1 MPPLNILHVLRAPV
15 GGLFRHVAD
24 LVHGQIARGH
34 RVGIVADSLTGDV
47 VGEAVLAGLAP
58 ALKLGLSRTPIE
70 RSFGPRDL
78 LSFWHVSKRVRA
90 TQADVVHGHG
100 AKGGAFARLAF
111 AGKPAVRAYTPHGG
125 SLLLDHAT
133 LTGRAYLTLERI
145 LMPRGNLYL
154 FESAFSAGV
163 FDAKIGKPKGLT
175 RVVHNG
181 VSAAEFEPV
190 VLASDA
196 TDLVF
201 LGELRQVKGIDV
213 LIDAIAQLRSTG
225 ASPIT
230 ATVVGGGPLAD
241 ALHAQAAT
249 LGLAAAIRFM
259 PPMPA
264 RAAMTLGRVMVI
276 PSRAESLPYVVLEAA
291 AAGKPLIT
299 TNVGGIHEIY
309 GPLSPALIP
318 AGDAPKLAQ
327 AIAHAMREPAAMN
340 ETARLL
346 RARVETSFSVET
358 MVDGVLDGYAQ
369 ALARLPAFRR
379 ASLAHV

>member
-1 MPPLNILHVLRAPV
+1 MSPLNILHVLRAPV

-47 VGEAVLAGLAP
+47 VSEAVLAGLAP
-58 ALKLGLSRTPIE
+58 ALALGLSRTPIE

-78 LSFWHVSKRVRA
+78 LAFWHVSKRVRA

-133 LTGRAYLTLERI
+133 LTGKVYLALERI
-145 LMPRGNLYL
+145 LMPRGDLYL

-201 LGELRQVKGIDV
+201 LGELRPVKGIDV
-213 LIDAIAQLRSTG
+213 LVDAIAQLRDSG
-225 ASPIT
+225 GPQVT
-230 ATVVGGGPLAD
+230 ATVVGGGPSAD
-241 ALHAQAAT
+241 ALRAQAAS
-249 LGLAAAIRFM
+249 LGLTSAIRFM

-299 TNVGGIHEIY
+299 TNVGGIHEIF

-318 AGDAPKLAQ
+318 AGDAPTLAQ
-327 AIAHAMREPAAMN
+327 AIAYAMREPAAMS

-346 RARVETSFSVET
+346 RARVEASFSMET

>member
-1 MPPLNILHVLRAPV
+1 
-15 GGLFRHVAD
+15 
-24 LVHGQIARGH
+24 
-34 RVGIVADSLTGDV
+34 
-47 VGEAVLAGLAP
+47 
-58 ALKLGLSRTPIE
+58 
-70 RSFGPRDL
+70 
-78 LSFWHVSKRVRA
+78 VRA

-145 LMPRGNLYL
+145 LMPRGDLYL

-259 PPMPA
+259 PSMPA

-379 ASLAHV
+379 ASLAPV

>member
-58 ALKLGLSRTPIE
+58 ALALGLSRTPIE

-133 LTGRAYLTLERI
+133 LTGKAYLTLERI
-145 LMPRGNLYL
+145 LMPRGDLYL

-213 LIDAIAQLRSTG
+213 LIDAIAQLRNTG
-225 ASPIT
+225 APPIT

-241 ALHAQAAT
+241 ALHAQAAN

-358 MVDGVLDGYAQ
+358 MVDGVLDGYEQ
-369 ALARLPAFRR
+369 ALARLPALRR